1 MRKAFP
7 QVIVHKAP
15 HALSEAV
22 QLALSYYTILAEGME
37 TPAAW
42 EEAHLIHRGERFT
55 LPPEQIDAAFADVRA
70 YLRRCRANA
79 RPLLEGDPQLGALF
93 QIRLSGMAE
102 DAQLEPFLP
111 SALMLT
117 DVESS
122 EQLTKPLFI
131 RGCLMHLYAMAG
143 MMDLSLQGEEAQAQ
157 YHHVSDPA
165 RFTMAQVMRAVDLVQ
180 ITDAQR
186 MTLLRFFQDLD
197 AWTLRMTALLAK
209 LETVCRTHYPL
220 VADRFLS
227 KAASLD
233 SQSSDEQAY
242 QWFARMGQDKD
253 AAPSDAPLHVWPA
266 VIAYNGLDIQLSPWH
281 AVRQRMHVGVLFDDL
296 SRLQE
301 VSRLVARYSGL
312 APERTRPVVGE
323 NAFAHESGIHIAA
336 ILEDPATYEYVP
348 PEMVGG
354 ERRFILGKHTGR
366 KALEHVAKAYGFE
379 LSDREAQWVLE
390 QIKRKSEGK
399 CSVTPEVLCTI
410 LRQAKGGVPS

>member
-37 TPAAW
+37 TPAVW

-157 YHHVSDPA
+157 YHHISDPA

-186 MTLLRFFQDLD
+186 MTLLRFFQDMD

-233 SQSSDEQAY
+233 GQSSDEQAY
-242 QWFARMGQDKD
+242 QWFARMGLDKD

-296 SRLQE
+296 SRLQDAQRARE
-301 VSRLVARYSGL
+301 GLTQEQLKALADPTRMGIVRMLAQRPCYVQEMADRLGLTPATLSHHLRVLSGALLVWVQPQGRQSYYHLNADEL
-312 APERTRPVVGE
+312 AALTGDL
-323 NAFAHESGIHIAA
+323 NALVHIAKEET
-336 ILEDPATYEYVP
+336 L
-348 PEMVGG
+348 
-354 ERRFILGKHTGR
+354 
-366 KALEHVAKAYGFE
+366 
-379 LSDREAQWVLE
+379 
-390 QIKRKSEGK
+390 
-399 CSVTPEVLCTI
+399 
-410 LRQAKGGVPS
+410 